1 MSTGRFIIENG
12 TRREMTQ
19 QEVDA
24 LPVAVTPI
32 PQVVSMAQA
41 RITLRRATLLASVNT
56 LIAAADAETQDAWEY
71 ATELRRD
78 SPLVLTLAGA
88 LNLTSQQVDD
98 LFTAAAAVVL

>member
-1 MSTGRFIIENG
+1 
-12 TRREMTQ
+12 MTDIVI
-19 QEVDA
+19 VDGVPRA
-24 LPVAVTPI
+24 MTAEEIAARPAAVTPI

>member
-1 MSTGRFIIENG
+1 MSTGRFIIVDG
-12 TRREMTQ
+12 VRREMTQ

-24 LPVAVTPI
+24 LPVAVDPI

-41 RITLRRATLLASVNT
+41 RITLRRATLLSTVNA

-78 SPLVLTLAGA
+78 IPLVLTLAGA

>member
-1 MSTGRFIIENG
+1 MSTGRFIIVDG
-12 TRREMTQ
+12 VRREMTQ

-24 LPVAVTPI
+24 LPVAVPPI

-41 RITLRRATLLASVNT
+41 RITLRRANLLSSVNT
-56 LIAAADAETQDAWEY
+56 AVQQAGAETQDAWEY

-78 SPLVLTLAGA
+78 SVLVLALATT

-98 LFTAAAAVVL
+98 LFIAAAAIVL

>member
-41 RITLRRATLLASVNT
+41 RITLRRANLLTAVNT
-56 LIAAADAETQDAWEY
+56 AVAAADAETQDAWEY

-78 SPLVLTLAGA
+78 SVLVLA
-88 LNLTSQQVDD
+88 LSASLGLTNQQMDD